1 MADADQIVDITV
13 IGGGPTGLAAAY
25 YGGHRDATV
34 RIVERLEQLGG
45 QVSAVYPE
53 KHIFDVAG
61 FPKINGQALI
71 DQLTD
76 QALQYAPDVRLG
88 TVIETIEHRDDETI
102 ALHTAGGETLLTRT
116 MIVTAGH
123 GAFEPRKLGVDTL
136 EAFAGNGLHYY
147 VREKA
152 AFTGKRVAL
161 VGGGDSALDWA
172 LNLQDTAQ
180 LPITLIHRRDRFRGL
195 ESSVNEVRRLAG
207 EGGVRILT
215 PHEVRGAEGNGRLEA
230 ITVENTRPARAS
242 GIELDACVDAARA
255 SCRISA
261 RSPTGAWS
269 SRTSGR
275 SRSPRAM
282 ETNLPGVY
290 AAGDVAGYRRQD
302 HADHD
307 RLLGG
312 RASRRTTPSPASAA
326 RRPSRSTPRSERT
339 TPRGSELT
347 PRSGS
352 DPKCAGRLAPWIPR
366 YPTSSARACGW
377 CSSASIPGFARR
389 RPGITSP
396 TPGTTSGGCCTTQG

>member
-1 MADADQIVDITV
+1 VSDADQIVDITV

-34 RIVERLEQLGG
+34 RIVESLEQLGG

-76 QALQYAPDVRLG
+76 QAMQYAPDVRLG
-88 TVIETIEHRDDETI
+88 TVIETIEHRDDDTI
-102 ALHTAGGETLLTRT
+102 ALHTADGETLLTRT

-161 VGGGDSALDWA
+161 VGGGDSALDWV

-215 PHEVRGAEGNGRLEA
+215 PHEVRDAEGNGMLEA
-230 ITVENTRPARAS
+230 ITVENTSTGESER
-242 GIELDACVDAARA
+242 IELDACVMLLGFVSHLGPIANWGLEFENKRQ
-255 SCRISA
+255 IKV
-261 RSPTGAWS
+261 TQ
-269 SRTSGR
+269 
-275 SRSPRAM
+275 AM
-282 ETNLPGVY
+282 ETNLPGIY
-290 AAGDVAGYRRQD
+290 AAGDIAGYEGKITLITIGFSEAAIAAN
-302 HADHD
+302 HAV
-307 RLLGG
+307 
-312 RASRRTTPSPASAA
+312 A
-326 RRPSRSTPRSERT
+326 RIRGEKAQPKYSTE
-339 TPRGSELT
+339 
-347 PRSGS
+347 
-352 DPKCAGRLAPWIPR
+352 
-366 YPTSSARACGW
+366 
-377 CSSASIPGFARR
+377 
-389 RPGITSP
+389 
-396 TPGTTSGGCCTTQG
+396 

>member
-1 MADADQIVDITV
+1 VADADQIVDITV

-34 RIVERLEQLGG
+34 RIVESLEQLGG

-76 QALQYAPDVRLG
+76 QAMQYSPDVRLG
-88 TVIETIEHRDDETI
+88 TVIDTIDHRDDETI
-102 ALHTAGGETLLTRT
+102 ALHTSDGETLLTRT

-161 VGGGDSALDWA
+161 VGGGDSALDWV

-180 LPITLIHRRDRFRGL
+180 LPIMLIHRRDRFRGL

-215 PHEVRGAEGNGRLEA
+215 PHEVRDAEGNGMLEA
-230 ITVENTRPARAS
+230 ITVENTSTGESER
-242 GIELDACVDAARA
+242 IELDACVMLLGFVSHLGPIANWGLEFENKRQ
-255 SCRISA
+255 IKV
-261 RSPTGAWS
+261 TQ
-269 SRTSGR
+269 
-275 SRSPRAM
+275 AM
-282 ETNLPGVY
+282 ETNLPGIY
-290 AAGDVAGYRRQD
+290 AAGDIAGYEGKITLITIGFSEAAIAAN
-302 HADHD
+302 HAV
-307 RLLGG
+307 
-312 RASRRTTPSPASAA
+312 A
-326 RRPSRSTPRSERT
+326 RIRGEKAQPKYSTE
-339 TPRGSELT
+339 
-347 PRSGS
+347 
-352 DPKCAGRLAPWIPR
+352 
-366 YPTSSARACGW
+366 
-377 CSSASIPGFARR
+377 
-389 RPGITSP
+389 
-396 TPGTTSGGCCTTQG
+396 

>member
-1 MADADQIVDITV
+1 MADADQSVDITV

-34 RIVERLEQLGG
+34 RIVESLEQLGG

-76 QALQYAPDVRLG
+76 QAMQYSPDVRLG
-88 TVIETIEHRDDETI
+88 TVIDTIDHRDDETI
-102 ALHTAGGETLLTRT
+102 ALHTSDGETLLTRT

-161 VGGGDSALDWA
+161 VGGGDSALDWV

-180 LPITLIHRRDRFRGL
+180 LPIMLIHRRDRFRGL

-215 PHEVRGAEGNGRLEA
+215 PHEVRDAEGNGMLEA
-230 ITVENTRPARAS
+230 ITVENTSTGESER
-242 GIELDACVDAARA
+242 IELDACVMLLGFV
-255 SCRISA
+255 SHL
-261 RSPTGAWS
+261 GAIANWGLEFENK
-269 SRTSGR
+269 RQIKVTQ
-275 SRSPRAM
+275 AM
-282 ETNLPGVY
+282 ETNLPGIY
-290 AAGDVAGYRRQD
+290 AAGDIAGYEGKITLITIGFSEAAIAAN
-302 HADHD
+302 HAV
-307 RLLGG
+307 
-312 RASRRTTPSPASAA
+312 A
-326 RRPSRSTPRSERT
+326 RIRGEKAQPKYSTE
-339 TPRGSELT
+339 
-347 PRSGS
+347 
-352 DPKCAGRLAPWIPR
+352 
-366 YPTSSARACGW
+366 
-377 CSSASIPGFARR
+377 
-389 RPGITSP
+389 
-396 TPGTTSGGCCTTQG
+396 